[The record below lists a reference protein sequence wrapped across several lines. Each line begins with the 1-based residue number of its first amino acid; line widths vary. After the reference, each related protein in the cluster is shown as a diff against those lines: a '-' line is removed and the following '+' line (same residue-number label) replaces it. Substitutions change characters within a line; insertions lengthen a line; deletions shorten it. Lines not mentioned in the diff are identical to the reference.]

1 MKPFETIASDW
12 ALLPVSESSAR
23 PLDIKTEFNAGAK
36 PSLAAEGYS
45 TRTPYRMTENAILS
59 DDQATITFCST
70 IVMRRTGFQGDQSSS
85 RIPTNN
91 LQGRRI
97 AIAVSSESIWHE
109 NRPSIE
115 VHECRALGRAV
126 LNKVIPNAKF
136 PSCHLVGD
144 NPLSSY
150 CFYPLLVTFLPHCA
164 TL

>member
-1 MKPFETIASDW
+1 
-12 ALLPVSESSAR
+12 
-23 PLDIKTEFNAGAK
+23 
-36 PSLAAEGYS
+36 
-45 TRTPYRMTENAILS
+45 MTENAILS

-115 VHECRALGRAV
+115 VHECYFQHFAGNGAHSAAEIFAGFPNLGLRQ
-126 LNKVIPNAKF
+126 LIE
-136 PSCHLVGD
+136 
-144 NPLSSY
+144 PLAEPY
-150 CFYPLLVTFLPHCA
+150 
-164 TL
+164 